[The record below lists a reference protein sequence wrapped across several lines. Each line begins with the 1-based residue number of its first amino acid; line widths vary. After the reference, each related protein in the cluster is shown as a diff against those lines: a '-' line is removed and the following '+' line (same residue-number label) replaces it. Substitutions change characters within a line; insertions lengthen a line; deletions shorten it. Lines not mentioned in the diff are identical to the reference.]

1 MSSDRHLD
9 KKRAVEN
16 VAAGFQG
23 LSYLP
28 FITDQEIAGLFGEEI
43 ASALLELESFNR
55 QENFCRNCLKR
66 CCRLVKCEFYSPD
79 LSRCP
84 VQSYRPPLCRM
95 HFCDRFVMQYPQLVR
110 DLGDIFLDGL
120 QVIGCL
126 DRQTADLFDSP
137 VLSPLV
143 PALVGSVLPLL
154 AAAREGRTDE
164 ASALVLIQ
172 KEIERY
178 FEKPC

>member
-23 LSYLP
+23 LAYLP
-28 FITDQEIAGLFGEEI
+28 FITDEENARLFGEEV
-43 ASALLELESFNR
+43 AAALLQLEVFNGR
-55 QENFCRNCLKR
+55 ESLCRGCLNR
-66 CCRLVKCEFYSPD
+66 CCRLVNCEFYSPE
-79 LSRCP
+79 LTRCP
-84 VQSYRPPLCRM
+84 VQPYRPPLCRM
-95 HFCDRFVMQYPQLVR
+95 HFCDRFAAQYPQLVK

-120 QVIGCL
+120 QAVGRL
-126 DRQTADLFDSP
+126 DSQTADLFDSP

-143 PALVGSVLPLL
+143 PGLVGSVLPLL

-172 KEIERY
+172 KEIEKY
-178 FEKPC
+178 FSKSR